1 MLSPTPLG
9 QNPADSTSFA
19 PVRPL
24 SVHVFTFHG
33 HLGKTRNNGTATT
46 GPVETQVE
54 VVEGADLTTK
64 IFWPPPSWAGRE
76 REAEG
81 PQLRTLDRIPWSAC
95 IPYVSRMYPICIRKV
110 SS

>member
-33 HLGKTRNNGTATT
+33 HLGKTRNNAQRYRNNRSRGDTSGDSGGRRLDDKELA
-46 GPVETQVE
+46 
-54 VVEGADLTTK
+54 A
-64 IFWPPPSWAGRE
+64 PPPWAGRE

-81 PQLRTLDRIPWSAC
+81 PQLRTLDRMAL
-95 IPYVSRMYPICIRKV
+95 VRMYPLCISHV
-110 SS
+110 SHMYS